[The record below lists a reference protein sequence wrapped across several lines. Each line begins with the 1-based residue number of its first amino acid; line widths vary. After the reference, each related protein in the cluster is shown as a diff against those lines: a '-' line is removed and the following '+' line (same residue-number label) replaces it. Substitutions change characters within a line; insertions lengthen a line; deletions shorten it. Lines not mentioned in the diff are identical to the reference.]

1 MSPLG
6 EEIKALIDA
15 RGPISLERYMA
26 LALTH
31 PAHGYY
37 MHRDPFGASGDF
49 TTAPEISQ
57 MFGELIGLWSAEVW
71 SSMGSPAPARLIE
84 LGPGRGT
91 LMSDALRAG
100 RVAPAFRAAVDV
112 CLLEASPTLAAIQ
125 HETLLT
131 AGAPISWVSQWRDA
145 PRGPAIIIANEFLDA
160 LPIRQYV
167 RSSRDWRERLVGLD
181 DKGALAFRLAPEGE
195 PYIAA
200 RADDGEILEVN
211 AMAHRMVYAIGDRV
225 ARQGGA
231 ALIID
236 YGHTTTRFGDTLQA
250 VRSHRSIDPLSEP
263 GTADMTAHVDFAA
276 MARSARAAGAAV
288 YGPIEQGDFL
298 RALGLDQRAAALIR
312 RAGPQQ
318 QSDIESA
325 RVRLSGRGEGE
336 MGALFKAMVVTNRA
350 LPTPPGFQPSGG
362 SGEARAG

>member
-1 MSPLG
+1 
-6 EEIKALIDA
+6 
-15 RGPISLERYMA
+15 
-26 LALTH
+26 
-31 PAHGYY
+31 
-37 MHRDPFGASGDF
+37 
-49 TTAPEISQ
+49 
-57 MFGELIGLWSAEVW
+57 
-71 SSMGSPAPARLIE
+71 MGSPTPARLVE

-112 CLLEASPTLAAIQ
+112 CLIEASPTLAAIQ

-145 PRGPAIIIANEFLDA
+145 AAGPAIIIANEFLDA

-167 RSSRDWRERLVGLD
+167 RGPRDWRERLVGLD
-181 DKGALAFRLAPEGE
+181 EKGGLSYRVAPEAE

-200 RADDGEILEVN
+200 RAENGAILEIN
-211 AMAHRMVYAIGDRV
+211 AIAHRMVYAIGERV

-250 VRSHRSIDPLSEP
+250 VRSHRSIDPLTEP
-263 GTADMTAHVDFAA
+263 GTADITAHVDFAA

-318 QSDIESA
+318 ASDIESA
-325 RVRLSGRGEGE
+325 RARLSGRGEGE
-336 MGALFKAMVVTNRA
+336 MGAMFKAMVVANRN
-350 LPTPPGFQPSGG
+350 LPTPPGFQAAGG
-362 SGEARAG
+362 SA

>member
-1 MSPLG
+1 MSALG
-6 EEIKALIDA
+6 EEIRAWIGA
-15 RGPISLERYMA
+15 HGPISLERFMA

-31 PAHGYY
+31 PVHGYY
-37 MHRDPFGASGDF
+37 MHKDPFGASGDF

-71 SSMGSPAPARLIE
+71 SSMGSPTPARLIE

-112 CLLEASPTLAAIQ
+112 CLIEERQTQAAIQ

-131 AGAPISWVSQWRDA
+131 AGAPISWISQWREA
-145 PRGPAIIIANEFLDA
+145 PQGPAIIIANEFLDA

-167 RSSRDWRERLVGLD
+167 RGPRDWRERLIGVD
-181 DKGALAFRLAPEGE
+181 EKGALTFRLAPEAE

-200 RADDGEILEVN
+200 RADDGAILEIN
-211 AMAHRMVYAIGDRV
+211 AIAHRMVYAIGDRV

-250 VRSHRSIDPLSEP
+250 VRSHKSIDPLSEP
-263 GTADMTAHVDFAA
+263 GSADITAHVDFAA
-276 MARSARAAGAAV
+276 MARGARAAGAAV
-288 YGPIEQGDFL
+288 YGPVEQGTFL

-318 QSDIESA
+318 ASDIESA

-336 MGALFKAMVVTNRA
+336 MGAMFKAMVVANRN

-362 SGEARAG
+362 VA